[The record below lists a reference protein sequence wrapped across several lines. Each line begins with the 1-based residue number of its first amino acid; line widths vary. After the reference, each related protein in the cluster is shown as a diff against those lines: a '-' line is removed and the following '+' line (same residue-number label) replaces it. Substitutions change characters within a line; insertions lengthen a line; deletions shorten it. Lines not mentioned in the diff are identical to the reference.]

1 MKNNS
6 LKSENK
12 ILLEDNR
19 RLKNNIQKLITDYN
33 NIKEANKEV
42 ISYNNIIDDFNSLE
56 KEKKKKKNKKL
67 INSLDI
73 SKVKKFE
80 DFDILPFTKIL

>member
-42 ISYNNIIDDFNSLE
+42 ISYNNII
-56 KEKKKKKNKKL
+56 
-67 INSLDI
+67 
-73 SKVKKFE
+73 
-80 DFDILPFTKIL
+80 